1 MIIVGVD
8 PDLGPQIFKL
18 DPAGYYVGFHA
29 TAAGQKQQEATN
41 VLEKAYKK
49 GFQFAAPADVVEHAL
64 ATLGQVLATDLKAG
78 EVEIGI
84 AEPAK
89 VDGGRGTFRH
99 VSLFSPFLFC
109 LSGLV
114 CFSRGYHCGNGPGP
128 LRIRAQRVGEGLTE
142 ETCTGSFLPISSP
155 RRKSLRPSTGCQ
167 SATESVP
174 RASRTEWR
182 DRPIRSRPSVA
193 APCVERFTPC
203 SCNSQLPTT
212 RVRVGDPMGE
222 Y

>member
-49 GFQFAAPADVVEHAL
+49 GFNFSSPDDVVEHAL

-89 VDGGRGTFRH
+89 VEGARGTFRH
-99 VSLFSPFLFC
+99 VSP
-109 LSGLV
+109 
-114 CFSRGYHCGNGPGP
+114 
-128 LRIRAQRVGEGLTE
+128 
-142 ETCTGSFLPISSP
+142 P
-155 RRKSLRPSTGCQ
+155 RRLVSSGR
-167 SATESVP
+167 VP
-174 RASRTEWR
+174 FDLICSSRTAHHR
-182 DRPIRSRPSVA
+182 GDHRRSRPAFRARLVLVA
-193 APCVERFTPC
+193 SSCRSRFCNIPSLAPKTAPP
-203 SCNSQLPTT
+203 L
-212 RVRVGDPMGE
+212 
-222 Y
+222 

>member
-49 GFQFAAPADVVEHAL
+49 GFNFSSPDDVVEHAL

-89 VDGGRGTFRH
+89 VDGARGTFRH
-99 VSLFSPFLFC
+99 VS
-109 LSGLV
+109 
-114 CFSRGYHCGNGPGP
+114 
-128 LRIRAQRVGEGLTE
+128 
-142 ETCTGSFLPISSP
+142 P
-155 RRKSLRPSTGCQ
+155 RRRLVSGCVRFFG
-167 SATESVP
+167 SDIPGFAL
-174 RASRTEWR
+174 SRTAHHR
-182 DRPIRSRPSVA
+182 GDHRRSRPAFRARLVFRQR
-193 APCVERFTPC
+193 PV
-203 SCNSQLPTT
+203 
-212 RVRVGDPMGE
+212 
-222 Y
+222 